1 MASEA
6 PPPEVNL
13 SSQFEK
19 EKNDPSMIAYL
30 KSLGID
36 PDYKAPA
43 VRFLSLRFVF
53 VLFDLSFV

>member
-1 MASEA
+1 MANDGSGA

-19 EKNDPSMIAYL
+19 EKDDPSMIAYL

-36 PDYKAPA
+36 PDYKGPE
-43 VRFLSLRFVF
+43 VII
-53 VLFDLSFV
+53 SFSF